1 MIFYEF
7 YIWFRYGYTQIES
20 IPRTHNYYSCE
31 MQLACQMTYF
41 TVSVHTLKQFIK
53 IIQVLKDIKK
63 KSLTRFA
70 LSSNSL
76 HSPDI
81 ASDSMLDISAFILS
95 LFRNSKA
102 QKEVWM
108 WRETNSIAGANFLS
122 SSVFMKLE
130 RKGRKSERTEEFV
143 GWIYGEKGRH
153 WSQYEDGEKERSTNQ
168 GRESRRHTDVNEPQ
182 EGIWEWQAAA
192 MTIPCCG

>member
-1 MIFYEF
+1 M
-7 YIWFRYGYTQIES
+7 
-20 IPRTHNYYSCE
+20 
-31 MQLACQMTYF
+31 
-41 TVSVHTLKQFIK
+41 
-53 IIQVLKDIKK
+53 
-63 KSLTRFA
+63 TRFA

-108 WRETNSIAGANFLS
+108 WREINSIAGANFLS

-143 GWIYGEKGRH
+143 G
-153 WSQYEDGEKERSTNQ
+153 
-168 GRESRRHTDVNEPQ
+168 
-182 EGIWEWQAAA
+182 
-192 MTIPCCG
+192 